1 MLSNFFSPAPKPIAA
16 RWRRQSERGVVL
28 ILALIVLVALTLA
41 AVALTRSVGTSNVI
55 ADNLAFQQAATHS
68 ADRGVEA
75 AVAWIEKNSI
85 ATGTGACATTT
96 PLGCTQTTEGYQ
108 AVRTDPTS
116 SQDWSAFFQKN
127 VTDKKVKI
135 LDLDPSTDNTVDRS
149 TGNTVSYLI
158 QRMCDKE
165 GEANTDLNSCASSPF
180 ASAGSCP
187 GGTTCTGGGGR
198 GGTGSNVNSSKQ
210 TYYRI
215 TVMVSGPRN
224 TQSLVQAM
232 VAL

>member
-1 MLSNFFSPAPKPIAA
+1 MLSNFHFPAPRLLAA
-16 RWRRQSERGVVL
+16 RRRRASERGVVL

-55 ADNLAFQQAATHS
+55 AGNIAFQQAATHS
-68 ADRGVEA
+68 ADVGIEA

-85 ATGTGACATTT
+85 ATGTGACAGIT
-96 PLGCTQTTEGYQ
+96 PLGCTQASEGYQ
-108 AVRTDPTS
+108 ALRADPTS
-116 SQDWSAFFQKN
+116 SQDWKAFFLQSVKDN
-127 VTDKKVKI
+127 KVKK
-135 LDLDPSTDNTVDRS
+135 LDADTT
-149 TGNTVSYLI
+149 TGNTVSYLV
-158 QRMCDKE
+158 QRMCEKE
-165 GEANTDLNSCASSPF
+165 GEANTDINSCASSPF

-198 GGTGSNVNSSKQ
+198 GGTGSNVNASKQ

-232 VAL
+232 VSL

>member
-1 MLSNFFSPAPKPIAA
+1 MLSNFFSQAPKPLAA
-16 RWRRQSERGVVL
+16 RRRPSSERGVVL

-55 ADNLAFQQAATHS
+55 AGNLAFQQAATHS
-68 ADRGVEA
+68 ADRGVET

-85 ATGTGACATTT
+85 ATGTGACAATT
-96 PLGCTQTTEGYQ
+96 PLGCTSTADGYQ
-108 AVRTDPTS
+108 AVRVDPTS
-116 SQDWSAFFQKN
+116 SQDWGAFFLQN
-127 VTDKKVKI
+127 VKDSKVKK
-135 LDLDPSTDNTVDRS
+135 LEVDPT
-149 TGNTVSYLI
+149 TGNTVTYLV
-158 QRMCDKE
+158 QRMCEKE
-165 GEANTDLNSCASSPF
+165 GEANTDLNSCATSPT
-180 ASAGSCP
+180 AAAGSCP

-198 GGTGSNVNSSKQ
+198 GGTGSNVNASKQ

>member
-1 MLSNFFSPAPKPIAA
+1 MLSNFYYPFSKPIAA
-16 RWRRQSERGVVL
+16 RQRRSSERGVVL

-55 ADNLAFQQAATHS
+55 AGNIAFQQAATHS

-85 ATGTGACATTT
+85 ATGTGVCAAIT

-108 AVRTDPTS
+108 ALRTDPAS
-116 SQDWSAFFQKN
+116 SQDWKTFFLQNAK
-127 VTDKKVKI
+127 DKKVKTM
-135 LDLDPSTDNTVDRS
+135 DLDTT
-149 TGNTVSYLI
+149 TGNTVAYLV
-158 QRMCDKE
+158 QRMCEKE
-165 GEANTDLNSCASSPF
+165 GEANTDVNSCASSPF

-198 GGTGSNVNSSKQ
+198 GGTGSNVNASKQ

>member
-1 MLSNFFSPAPKPIAA
+1 MLSNSYFSLPRPIAA
-16 RWRRQSERGVVL
+16 RQRRSSERGVVL

-55 ADNLAFQQAATHS
+55 AGNIAFQQAATHS

-75 AVAWIEKNSI
+75 AVAWIEKNSV
-85 ATGTGACATTT
+85 ATGTGACAAIT

-108 AVRTDPTS
+108 ALRADPTS
-116 SQDWSAFFQKN
+116 SQDWKTFFLQNAKDN
-127 VTDKKVKI
+127 KVKTM
-135 LDLDPSTDNTVDRS
+135 DLDTT
-149 TGNTVSYLI
+149 TGNTVAYLV
-158 QRMCDKE
+158 QRMCEKE
-165 GEANTDLNSCASSPF
+165 GEANTDVNSCASSPF

-198 GGTGSNVNSSKQ
+198 GGTGSNVNASKQ